1 MYKEEKLRQLKGIG
15 EFEIWKVYNEG
26 VYDVVLDDNIVNVFK
41 TLKDAQ
47 NWAKMMSK

>member
-1 MYKEEKLRQLKGIG
+1 MHKEEKLRQLKGFG
-15 EFEIWKVYNEG
+15 EFEIWKVYDEKC
-26 VYDVVLDDNIVNVFK
+26 YDVILDDNIVNVFR